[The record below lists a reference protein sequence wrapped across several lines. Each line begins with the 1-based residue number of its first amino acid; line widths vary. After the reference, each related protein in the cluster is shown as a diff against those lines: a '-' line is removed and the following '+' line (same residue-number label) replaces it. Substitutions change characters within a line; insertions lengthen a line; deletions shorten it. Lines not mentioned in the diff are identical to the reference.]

1 MQLWM
6 THLLFWK
13 PQQQPHQA
21 DSPVYSESPKY
32 GVLVQLPTQSIESSL
47 KGHYI
52 ARHDR
57 LVDLIAAQIPCVAD
71 EKLYKHNAVQS
82 DCNTSLG
89 IPDTPDIVV
98 ISQYSITVKLF
109 EVI

>member
-1 MQLWM
+1 M
-6 THLLFWK
+6 
-13 PQQQPHQA
+13 
-21 DSPVYSESPKY
+21 
-32 GVLVQLPTQSIESSL
+32 
-47 KGHYI
+47 
-52 ARHDR
+52 
-57 LVDLIAAQIPCVAD
+57 DLIAAQIPCVAD
-71 EKLYKHNAVQS
+71 EKLYKHTTVQS